1 MIILDTHVLLWAL
14 GDSARLG
21 SHARARI
28 EEERQARSVGVS
40 AITPWEIALLVDKG
54 RLELATDVRDFI
66 NTALDW
72 PGIELCPIDATH
84 SRRQRPTTRQSPC
97 RSSGPFPD
105 RHSTEPIGDPRHG
118 RRQDSELLQ
127 RRSCKYAQRDSMIES
142 ASLCEPGRGACSRL
156 DLPTP
161 ETNRRSLTSTAEPL
175 DGYEHQQGEHN

>member
-28 EEERQARSVGVS
+28 EEERQARSVGIS

-72 PGIELCPIDATH
+72 PGIELCPIDATVAVDSVRLPGNAH
-84 SRRQRPTTRQSPC
+84 ADPADRFLIATARNRSATLVTADAKILSYSNEGHVSTLNATR
-97 RSSGPFPD
+97 
-105 RHSTEPIGDPRHG
+105 
-118 RRQDSELLQ
+118 
-127 RRSCKYAQRDSMIES
+127 
-142 ASLCEPGRGACSRL
+142 
-156 DLPTP
+156 
-161 ETNRRSLTSTAEPL
+161 
-175 DGYEHQQGEHN
+175 